1 MNKISTCA
9 WLTSLFLFST
19 LVSAQTC
26 WTQLPQSTP
35 DSRFIV
41 HGDGTVTDLETGLMW
56 KQCNEG
62 QSGGLG
68 CAGEASSHTWG
79 DALQLAQ
86 NANTAGYDDWR
97 LPNIKELTSVVEWQC
112 VSPAMNINIFPNANS
127 SYTWSS
133 TLDAAD
139 ETMAW
144 AVYFN
149 IGSSNRSGGPFRTK
163 ERKVRLVRDTL
174 P

>member
-1 MNKISTCA
+1 MNKISIYI
-9 WLTSLFLFST
+9 WLVSLFLFST
-19 LVSAQTC
+19 LVSSQTC
-26 WTQLPQSTP
+26 WTELPQSTP
-35 DSRFIV
+35 DARFTV
-41 HGDGTVTDLETGLMW
+41 HDDGTVTDLETGLMW

-62 QSGGLG
+62 QSGSS
-68 CAGEASSHTWG
+68 CIGEASSHTWG

-97 LPNIKELTSVVEWQC
+97 LPNIKELTSVIEWQC
-112 VSPAMNINIFPNANS
+112 VSPAMNINIFPNAS
-127 SYTWSS
+127 TSYTWSS

-139 ETMAW
+139 DTMAS

-149 IGSSNRSGGPFRTK
+149 TGSSSRDNEPFRTK
-163 ERKVRLVRDTL
+163 SRKVRLVRT